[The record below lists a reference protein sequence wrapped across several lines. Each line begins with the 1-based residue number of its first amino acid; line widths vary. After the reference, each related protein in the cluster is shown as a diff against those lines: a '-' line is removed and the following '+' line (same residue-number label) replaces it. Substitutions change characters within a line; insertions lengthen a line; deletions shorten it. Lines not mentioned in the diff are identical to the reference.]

1 LVAASLTKVE
11 TLGVSV
17 GGHEVVELAQVLAG
31 AAVVGYGSVGG
42 DYSITDNGGDE
53 DTVAVF
59 VDGDGMQ
66 GGDGAVFVTDLGTV
80 K

>member
-1 LVAASLTKVE
+1 
-11 TLGVSV
+11 
-17 GGHEVVELAQVLAG
+17 
-31 AAVVGYGSVGG
+31 VGYGSVGG